1 MSKSDLDLKE
11 QRELLALKADL
22 VRLKIALAKRQ
33 QQMED
38 ARQVSSALPLA
49 PLISGAEKLYAQ
61 PLLWKLALWP
71 SRWKHKLLLGG
82 ALMAWQWWRSQQPR

>member
-1 MSKSDLDLKE
+1 MSKNLQE

-38 ARQVSSALPLA
+38 ARQASSALPLV
-49 PLISGAEKLYAQ
+49 PLLNSADKLYAQ
-61 PLLWKLALWP
+61 PLLWKAALWP

-82 ALMAWQWWRSQQPR
+82 ALLAWQWWRSQQLR